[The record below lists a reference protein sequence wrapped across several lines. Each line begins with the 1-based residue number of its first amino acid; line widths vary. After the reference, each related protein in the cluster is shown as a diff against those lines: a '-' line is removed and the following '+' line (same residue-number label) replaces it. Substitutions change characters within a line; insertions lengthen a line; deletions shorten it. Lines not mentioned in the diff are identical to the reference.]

1 MCSVNWEHGLNRTDP
16 LALGG
21 GAGPQIGQDC
31 VRFRRSK
38 VLDNAKR
45 SGPVAVSVRRHQFYF
60 FFFNVKITIPAQTGD
75 KWALKHG
82 SQISVNWDISDTMHP
97 HKFAVTATLHD
108 DASRVGIKV
117 NKIGEENGIWL
128 TRKDKS
134 AVPLANTLYDLFTDK
149 IVGHQ
154 YDWIPS
160 RKYIFREPR
169 ELPVAVP
176 ETTQQ
181 MKKRKRVGLKYD
193 DSDFIWGDPDRLPE
207 TVPEWVR
214 AERRLVIPSSDF
226 RPDSS
231 NSLPPRS
238 ALTSAAEE
246 STPFWVWVEGR
257 RRGKVDRRVMTDGGG
272 WRRWTWTWKW
282 CWRWVDVEMVLEMGD
297 TGWEGEGG
305 GG

>member
-38 VLDNAKR
+38 ALDNAKR
-45 SGPVAVSVRRHQFYF
+45 SGPVAISIVGHQFYF
-60 FFFNVKITIPAQTGD
+60 YFFNAKITIPAQIED
-75 KWALKHG
+75 KWALQHG
-82 SQISVNWDISDTMHP
+82 SQITVQWDISDTMHP
-97 HKFAVTATLHD
+97 YKFAVTATLHD

-128 TRKDKS
+128 MRKDES

-149 IVGHQ
+149 IVGNQ
-154 YDWIPS
+154 YDWKPS
-160 RKYIFREPR
+160 REYILREPR
-169 ELPVAVP
+169 EQPVALP

-181 MKKRKRVGLKYD
+181 QKKRRKRVSLEYD

-214 AERRLVIPSSDF
+214 AKRRLVIPSSDF

-238 ALTSAAEE
+238 AFTSAAEE
-246 STPFWVWVEGR
+246 STPFWVWVRDMER
-257 RRGKVDRRVMTDGGG
+257 RYLEPHHDSLRVQG
-272 WRRWTWTWKW
+272 
-282 CWRWVDVEMVLEMGD
+282 CSIQE
-297 TGWEGEGG
+297 
-305 GG
+305 